1 MPVREEKRNLNS
13 IPVGSLGIVPLEGCK
28 TLGDKVD
35 AYLVKWRTE
44 RESEHKNSLA
54 FSGYQRDSYIIHV
67 SVPVKLRALSWN
79 LSVVMTY
86 ISL

>member
-44 RESEHKNSLA
+44 RESCLLYTSP
-54 FSGYQRDSYIIHV
+54 SPRD
-67 SVPVKLRALSWN
+67 
-79 LSVVMTY
+79 
-86 ISL
+86 